1 MLDEDEEQFEKEN
14 VFREVCLSCASISTL
29 DNENFLLVIFHI
41 LIKHVR
47 CKFFWSSFTFLC
59 VT

>member
-14 VFREVCLSCASISTL
+14 VFREVCLSCARISTL

-41 LIKHVR
+41 LIKYV
-47 CKFFWSSFTFLC
+47 
-59 VT
+59 